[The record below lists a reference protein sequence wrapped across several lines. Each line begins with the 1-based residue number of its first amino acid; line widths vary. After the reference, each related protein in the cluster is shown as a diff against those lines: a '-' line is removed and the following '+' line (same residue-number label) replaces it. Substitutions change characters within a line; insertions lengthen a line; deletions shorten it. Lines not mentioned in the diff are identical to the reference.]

1 MNYRDVINKIN
12 SFSNRGIKPGLERIE
27 YLLSKLSNPQDE
39 LKIIHIAGTNGKG
52 SVCSMLSSILT
63 SANFKVGL
71 FKSPHIINFR
81 ERFQINNKMISEK
94 DICMTFN
101 KICPIIIEMEKN
113 NVLITQFELITAMAV
128 LWFKEQKCDI
138 VILETG
144 LGGRLDSTN
153 VIKNTLISAITSISM
168 DHMNILGNTL
178 PEIAKEKVGIIKEN
192 SYVVTTNNQKS
203 QVLDIIKQASIEK
216 NSKLIVVDISNF
228 KKIKSDL
235 NGSLISYMGNVY
247 HLTLLGNHQIENFS
261 IVVGIIEV
269 MNKLGFS
276 INEENISNGLKNI
289 FHPARLEILNNNP
302 LIILD
307 GAHNVD
313 GALSVAEFI
322 RENLNNKK
330 IIAIIGMLKD
340 KDYKSC
346 IKILAPLFKMIIF
359 TKIKNNPRALEPV
372 MLKNECLNL
381 CNDLI
386 IKNNSK
392 EALEFSKEK
401 DSLSPPYI
409 YIENNDGNM
418 KVHCGRQRAENKLL
432 KIK

>member
-81 ERFQINNKMISEK
+81 ERFQINNKMISEE

-101 KICPIIIEMEKN
+101 KICPIIIEMKKN
-113 NVLITQFELITAMAV
+113 NLLITQFELITAMAV

-192 SYVVTTNNQKS
+192 SYVVTTSNQKN
-203 QVLDIIKQASIEK
+203 QVLDIIRQASIEK
-216 NSKLIVVDISNF
+216 RSKLIVVDISNF

-235 NGSLISYMGNVY
+235 NGSLVSYKGNVY

-276 INEENISNGLKNI
+276 INEENISSGLQNI

-401 DSLSPPYI
+401 ANIDDVIFICGSLYLSEEI
-409 YIENNDGNM
+409 YG
-418 KVHCGRQRAENKLL
+418 G
-432 KIK
+432 

>member
-235 NGSLISYMGNVY
+235 NGSLVSYEGNVY

-276 INEENISNGLKNI
+276 INEKNISNGLQNI
-289 FHPARLEILNNNP
+289 FHPARLEILNHNP

-372 MLKNECLNL
+372 ILKNECLNL

-386 IKNNSK
+386 IKENSK
-392 EALEFSKEK
+392 KALQFSKEK
-401 DSLSPPYI
+401 ANVNDVIFICGSLYLSEEI
-409 YIENNDGNM
+409 YG
-418 KVHCGRQRAENKLL
+418 G
-432 KIK
+432 

>member
-235 NGSLISYMGNVY
+235 NGSLISYKGNVY

-276 INEENISNGLKNI
+276 INEENISSGLQNI
-289 FHPARLEILNNNP
+289 FHPARLEILNHNP

-372 MLKNECLNL
+372 ILKNECLNL

-386 IKNNSK
+386 IKENSK
-392 EALEFSKEK
+392 EALQFSKEK
-401 DSLSPPYI
+401 ANINDVIFICGSLYLSEEI
-409 YIENNDGNM
+409 YG
-418 KVHCGRQRAENKLL
+418 G
-432 KIK
+432 

>member
-81 ERFQINNKMISEK
+81 ERFQINNKMISEE

-113 NVLITQFELITAMAV
+113 NLLITQFELITAMAV

-235 NGSLISYMGNVY
+235 NGSLVSYKGNVY

-276 INEENISNGLKNI
+276 INEENISSGLQNI
-289 FHPARLEILNNNP
+289 FHPARLEILNHNP

-372 MLKNECLNL
+372 ILKNECLNL

-386 IKNNSK
+386 IKDNSK
-392 EALEFSKEK
+392 EALQFSKEK
-401 DSLSPPYI
+401 ANINDVIFICGSLYLSEEI
-409 YIENNDGNM
+409 YG
-418 KVHCGRQRAENKLL
+418 G
-432 KIK
+432 